1 MKKKKILI
9 IDDEVSFIRLV
20 KLALEE
26 TGNYEVR
33 TENKGE
39 KGLSAALEFKP
50 DLILLDVVMPD
61 ISGGEVCSQIISA
74 ASLKDTPLIF
84 LTAIVKEKEV
94 GPGVG
99 TISGY
104 PFLAKPVSKE
114 KLIKAIEKYIRK

>member
-1 MKKKKILI
+1 MGKKKILI
-9 IDDEVSFIRLV
+9 IDDEASFTRIV

-26 TGNYEVR
+26 TGDYEVR

-39 KGLSAALEFKP
+39 KGFGAALEFKP
-50 DLILLDVVMPD
+50 DLILLDVIMPD
-61 ISGGEVCSQIISA
+61 ISGGEVCYKIISA
-74 ASLKDTPLIF
+74 AGLKDTPIIF

-94 GPGVG
+94 GPGGG

-114 KLIKAIEKYIRK
+114 KLIRAIERYIRK

>member
-1 MKKKKILI
+1 MEKKKVLI
-9 IDDEVSFIRLV
+9 IDDEASFTRIV

-50 DLILLDVVMPD
+50 DLILLDVIMPD

-74 ASLKDTPLIF
+74 AGLKDIPIIF

-94 GPGVG
+94 GQGVG
-99 TISGY
+99 TIGGY

-114 KLIKAIEKYIRK
+114 KLIEAIEKYIRK